1 MSETKKR
8 QLRTF
13 PHLVASDFQPPHD
26 IAATTALKSDYRD
39 LIGLQG
45 LLDG

>member
-1 MSETKKR
+1 MSETRKR

-13 PHLVASDFQPPHD
+13 SNLLASDFQHPHD
-26 IAATTALKSDYRD
+26 IAATAALKSDYHD

>member
-1 MSETKKR
+1 MSETRKR

-13 PHLVASDFQPPHD
+13 PNLVASDFQHSHD

-45 LLDG
+45 LWDG